1 MRDRVRHTIAAV
13 LAAAALASGCGVR
26 PTGVVSAGSLPVA
39 EGRSMTMTLYL
50 VAGDRLVRVTR
61 QGLAGHPMLPLV
73 QLRIPVTAQESRKG
87 LHTEVPHTEDISGYV
102 VQASRVLVASV
113 TGIDI
118 GPGGLRAGG
127 DWSRVALGQLVCTAQ
142 AVPGVSRVKVED
154 ALNPDTES
162 ATLTCDDFSGLLAG

>member
-1 MRDRVRHTIAAV
+1 MRDRVLHTVAAV
-13 LAAAALASGCGVR
+13 LVAAALTSGCGVR
-26 PTGVVSAGSLPVA
+26 PTGIIGAGAMPVA
-39 EGRSMTMTLYL
+39 SGRSMTMTLYL
-50 VAGDRLVRVTR
+50 VAGGKLVSVTR
-61 QGLAGHPMLPLV
+61 QGLAGHPVLPLV
-73 QLRIPVTAQESRKG
+73 QLRIPVTAQESRRG

-118 GPGGLRAGG
+118 GPGGLKPGG

-162 ATLTCDDFSGLLAG
+162 ATLTCDNFADLLAG